1 MAGLMSWACS
11 HLLPKCGAVLAAA
24 AAPWREAS
32 SGPRRSALRSKRC
45 GPMSMANDPSW
56 FLNLVKSGALPPA
69 VQAAYVGTDCRMLV
83 TAYDDVTPEDQR
95 AAFEGAQTKGSPTT
109 TGGEL
114 DAIPD
119 SVASSIEKGA

>member
-1 MAGLMSWACS
+1 
-11 HLLPKCGAVLAAA
+11 
-24 AAPWREAS
+24 
-32 SGPRRSALRSKRC
+32 
-45 GPMSMANDPSW
+45 MANDPSW